1 MFIFCFN
8 KEILILF
15 MLSPI
20 PQKDEDRTMYYNGIN
35 YANKGRGKR
44 ERRPHVSYAE
54 LITMAIESS
63 PDSMLTL
70 KEIYTWISTH
80 YPYFDNA
87 RIGWQ
92 NSIRHNLS
100 LNRCFYKVPR
110 SEGSRGKG
118 SYWKINY
125 EFQNAK
131 LNYRTKKYN
140 YNESSVQN
148 IHSLSE
154 ILNDNSR
161 MLDSIGVN
169 EIPYKTTTV
178 FDGNLMD
185 EEYYNGQDYG
195 DYQGL
200 DKKTKHIFSF
210 K

>member
-1 MFIFCFN
+1 
-8 KEILILF
+8 
-15 MLSPI
+15 MLNPI
-20 PQKDEDRTMYYNGIN
+20 PQEEGNGSMYYNGVGHPS
-35 YANKGRGKR
+35 KCRGRK

-63 PDSMLTL
+63 PDAMLTL

-87 RIGWQ
+87 RVGWQ

-118 SYWKINY
+118 SFWKINY

-131 LNYRTKKYN
+131 LNYRSKKYN
-140 YNESSVQN
+140 FNENTSTVQN

-161 MLDSIGVN
+161 MLDNIGVN

-178 FDGNLMD
+178 FNGNLMD
-185 EEYYNGQDYG
+185 DEYYNTHDYSE
-195 DYQGL
+195 YQND
-200 DKKTKHIFSF
+200 DKKMKHIFSF

>member
-1 MFIFCFN
+1 MMHPTHSEESN
-8 KEILILF
+8 LF
-15 MLSPI
+15 RS
-20 PQKDEDRTMYYNGIN
+20 NGN
-35 YANKGRGKR
+35 YPNKGRGSKD
-44 ERRPHVSYAE
+44 RRPHVSYAE

-63 PDSMLTL
+63 PESMLTL
-70 KEIYTWISTH
+70 KEIYGWISTH

-131 LNYRTKKYN
+131 LNYRTKKYQ
-140 YNESSVQN
+140 YNQSIVQN

-161 MLDSIGVN
+161 MLDNIGVN

-178 FDGNLMD
+178 FNGNLTED
-185 EEYYNGQDYG
+185 DYYSAQGGADYNC
-195 DYQGL
+195 DSN
-200 DKKTKHIFSF
+200 KIKHIFSF

>member
-1 MFIFCFN
+1 MMDPTYPEEAGVFR
-8 KEILILF
+8 
-15 MLSPI
+15 S
-20 PQKDEDRTMYYNGIN
+20 NGH
-35 YANKGRGKR
+35 YPAKGRGKK
-44 ERRPHVSYAE
+44 ERRPHISYAE

-70 KEIYTWISTH
+70 KEIYAWISQH

-87 RIGWQ
+87 RVGWQ

-125 EFQNAK
+125 DFQNAK
-131 LNYRTKKYN
+131 LNYRSKKFN
-140 YNESSVQN
+140 YGESVVQS

-161 MLDSIGVN
+161 MLDNIGVN

-178 FDGNLMD
+178 FNGNLLD
-185 EEYYNGQDYG
+185 EDYYNAPGYADYAE
-195 DYQGL
+195 DPS
-200 DKKTKHIFSF
+200 KTKNLFSF